1 MSDRVGKGKLR
12 HFGYWEC
19 LRAARSSG
27 SLPPLAVANEF
38 DSRPYSHAVY
48 DLTAEGLPYLP
59 AVSYFSLREYEMRSP
74 WHRHRNCVECIF
86 CLRGDMKYESDG
98 REFDLRPLHMFVSR
112 PNELHRQVSD
122 GRKVIYSALKISTD
136 RKNWIASGFSAA
148 EREWAIKCLKSL
160 PMTFFGGKAVEKDI
174 RELFKVLQ
182 LGDDRSHER
191 RFRLKAVSSRLVLDM
206 IDAANEPRDR
216 SHDVIA
222 GVVSEME
229 ANPERRISMDALVER
244 MNLSP
249 TGVLNAFKS
258 ATGLS
263 PHAFQLKCCVDRAKE
278 LLSRGES
285 VESVAARL
293 GFASRQHFSA
303 TFKRFAGASPSA
315 WRDRHIKTQM

>member
-1 MSDRVGKGKLR
+1 MSNRVRKGKFR
-12 HFGYWEC
+12 RFGYWEC

-38 DSRPYSHAVY
+38 DSRPYSHVVY
-48 DLTAEGLPYLP
+48 DLSADGLPYFP

-74 WHRHRNCVECIF
+74 WHRHRDCVECIF
-86 CLRGDMKYESDG
+86 CHRGDMKYESGG

-122 GRKVIYSALKISTD
+122 GRKVVYSALKISTD
-136 RKNWIASGFSAA
+136 RKNWIASGFGAA
-148 EREWAIKCLKSL
+148 EWEWAIKGLKSL
-160 PMTFFGGKAVEKDI
+160 PRTFFGGKAVEKDI

-191 RFRLKAVSSRLVLDM
+191 RFRVRAVSARLVLDM
-206 IDAANEPRDR
+206 IDAANAPRSR
-216 SHDVIA
+216 SRDVIS
-222 GVVSEME
+222 GIVREME
-229 ANPERRISMDALVER
+229 SNPEMRISMDDLVER
-244 MNLSP
+244 LHLSP

-263 PHAFQLKCCVDRAKE
+263 PHAFQLKCSVDRAKG
-278 LLSRGES
+278 LLARGES

-293 GFASRQHFSA
+293 GFASRPHFSA
-303 TFKRFAGASPSA
+303 TFKRFSGASPSS
-315 WRDRHIKTQM
+315 WRERHIKTQM

>member
-1 MSDRVGKGKLR
+1 MSVGKDR
-12 HFGYWEC
+12 FRRFGYWEC

-27 SLPPLAVANEF
+27 SLPPLAVENEF
-38 DSRPYSHAVY
+38 DSRPYSHVVY
-48 DLTAEGLPYLP
+48 DLSADSLPYFP

-86 CLRGDMKYESDG
+86 CLRGEMKYESDG
-98 REFDLRPLHMFVSR
+98 REFELRPLHMFVSR

-122 GRKVIYSALKISTD
+122 GRKVVYSALKISTVD
-136 RKNWIASGFSAA
+136 RDWISSGFGAA
-148 EREWAIKCLKSL
+148 EWKWAIKRLKSL
-160 PMTFFGGKAVEKDI
+160 PRCFFGGRSVERDI

-182 LGDDRSHER
+182 FDDSQSQER
-191 RFRLKAVSSRLVLDM
+191 RFRLRAVSSRLVFDM
-206 IDAANEPRDR
+206 IDAANEPRGR

-244 MNLSP
+244 LNLSP

-278 LLSRGES
+278 FLGKGEI
-285 VESVAARL
+285 VESVAAKL
-293 GFASRQHFSA
+293 GFASRQHFSS
-303 TFKRFAGASPSA
+303 TFKRFSGTSPSA
-315 WRDRHIKTQM
+315 WRERYIKTQM

>member
-1 MSDRVGKGKLR
+1 MSDRVRKGKLR
-12 HFGYWEC
+12 RFGYWEC
-19 LRAARSSG
+19 LRAARKSG
-27 SLPPLAVANEF
+27 FLPPLAVGNEF
-38 DSRPYSHAVY
+38 DSRPYSHVVY
-48 DLTAEGLPYLP
+48 DLTADGLPYFP
-59 AVSYFSLREYEMRSP
+59 AVSYFSLGEYEMRSP

-112 PNELHRQVSD
+112 QDELHRQVSD
-122 GRKVIYSALKISTD
+122 GRKVVYSALKVSTARKDWIS
-136 RKNWIASGFSAA
+136 SGFCAS
-148 EREWAIKCLKSL
+148 EWEWAMKGMKAL
-160 PMTFFGGKAVEKDI
+160 PRCFFGGKSVEKDI
-174 RELFKVLQ
+174 HELFRVLQ
-182 LGDDRSHER
+182 LGDDRSNER
-191 RFRLKAVSSRLVLDM
+191 RFRLRAVSARLLLDM
-206 IDAANEPRDR
+206 IDAANAPRSR
-216 SHDVIA
+216 SRDVIS
-222 GVVSEME
+222 GIVREME
-229 ANPERRISMDALVER
+229 SNPEMRISMDDLVER
-244 MNLSP
+244 LHLSL

-303 TFKRFAGASPSA
+303 TFKRFAGTSPSA

>member
-1 MSDRVGKGKLR
+1 MSDRVRKGKLR
-12 HFGYWEC
+12 RFGYWEC
-19 LRAARSSG
+19 LRAARKSG
-27 SLPPLAVANEF
+27 FLPPLAVGNEF
-38 DSRPYSHAVY
+38 DSRPYSHVVY
-48 DLTAEGLPYLP
+48 DLTADGLPYFP
-59 AVSYFSLREYEMRSP
+59 AVSYFSLGEYEMRSP

-98 REFDLRPLHMFVSR
+98 REFELRPLHMFVSR
-112 PNELHRQVSD
+112 QNELHRQVSD
-122 GRKVIYSALKISTD
+122 GRKVVYSALKISTD
-136 RKNWIASGFSAA
+136 RKDWISSGFCAA
-148 EREWAIKCLKSL
+148 EWEWAIKGLKSL
-160 PMTFFGGKAVEKDI
+160 PRTFFGGKSIEKDI

-206 IDAANEPRDR
+206 IDAANEPQDR

-244 MNLSP
+244 LNLSP

-263 PHAFQLKCCVDRAKE
+263 PHAFQLKCSVDRAKE
-278 LLSRGES
+278 LLGKGEI
-285 VESVAARL
+285 VESVAAKL

-303 TFKRFAGASPSA
+303 TFKRFAGMSPSA
-315 WRDRHIKTQM
+315 WLDRHIKTQM

>member
-1 MSDRVGKGKLR
+1 MSVGKDR
-12 HFGYWEC
+12 FRRFGYWEC

-27 SLPPLAVANEF
+27 SLPPLAVENEF
-38 DSRPYSHAVY
+38 DSRPYSHVVY
-48 DLTAEGLPYLP
+48 DLSADGLPYFP

-86 CLRGDMKYESDG
+86 CLRGEMKYESDG
-98 REFDLRPLHMFVSR
+98 REFELRPLHMFVSR

-122 GRKVIYSALKISTD
+122 GRKVVYSALKISTD
-136 RKNWIASGFSAA
+136 RKNWIASGFDAA
-148 EREWAIKCLKSL
+148 ECEWAIKGLKSL
-160 PMTFFGGKAVEKDI
+160 PRTFFGGKAIEKDI

-182 LGDDRSHER
+182 LGDDRSHEG

-244 MNLSP
+244 LNLSP

-263 PHAFQLKCCVDRAKE
+263 PHAFQLKCSVDRAKE
-278 LLSRGES
+278 LLGKGEI
-285 VESVAARL
+285 VESVAAKL

-303 TFKRFAGASPSA
+303 TFKRFAGMSPRA
-315 WRDRHIKTQM
+315 WRDMHIKTQM

>member
-1 MSDRVGKGKLR
+1 MSDRAGKGKLR

-27 SLPPLAVANEF
+27 SLPPLTVANEF
-38 DSRPYSHAVY
+38 DSRPYSHVVY
-48 DLTAEGLPYLP
+48 DLSADGLPYFP

-74 WHRHRNCVECIF
+74 WHRHRDCVECIF

-98 REFDLRPLHMFVSR
+98 REFDIRPLHMFVSR

-122 GRKVIYSALKISTD
+122 GRKVVYSALKISTD
-136 RKNWIASGFSAA
+136 RKNWIASGFGAA
-148 EREWAIKCLKSL
+148 EWEWAIKGLKSL
-160 PMTFFGGKAVEKDI
+160 PRTFFGGKAVEKNI

-206 IDAANEPRDR
+206 IDAAKAPRSR
-216 SHDVIA
+216 SRDVIS
-222 GVVSEME
+222 GIVREME
-229 ANPERRISMDALVER
+229 SNPEMRISMDDLVGR
-244 MNLSP
+244 LHLSP

-263 PHAFQLKCCVDRAKE
+263 PHAFQLKCSVDRAKG
-278 LLSRGES
+278 LLARGES

-303 TFKRFAGASPSA
+303 TFKRFAGTSPRT
-315 WRDRHIKTQM
+315 WRERHIKTQM